1 MSDKKDKSSGRTPQA
16 GEATVS
22 KKINEYRPVKV
33 PKVRMGAADVLGI
46 VYDKLSETQTQMKAI
61 QEVVSVAAPT
71 VSKAIEEATEKASS
85 SLLLQSDKAG
95 EALQR
100 KVDYTSEDIKD
111 QFKNF
116 KNWCRRWFV
125 WFVLACI
132 VAVLSLVGMI
142 YFGTR
147 AYRDSGKAERLQIE
161 RDSIWRREKIYRQFA
176 DDNPKTFKKWLDA
189 QR

>member
-1 MSDKKDKSSGRTPQA
+1 
-16 GEATVS
+16 
-22 KKINEYRPVKV
+22 
-33 PKVRMGAADVLGI
+33 MGAADVLGI

-85 SLLLQSDKAG
+85 SLLLQSKKG
-95 EALQR
+95 EELLSRQ
-100 KVDYTSEDIKD
+100 VVSTSVVFKD

-142 YFGTR
+142 YFATR
-147 AYRDSGKAERLQIE
+147 AYKATDKAERLQIE

-176 DDNPKTFKKWLDA
+176 DDNPKTFEKWLEK